1 MSAHQPESPPR
12 ALVTGAAGFI
22 GCHLVD
28 ELDARGWTVTGIDN
42 ERSGDWARVSAS
54 CERVERDLTD
64 LGVDDLADLCRGV
77 DVVFHL
83 AAEKY
88 NTPNSS
94 PQKIVDVN
102 IAASQRIFDAAGR
115 SGAGKVLF
123 TSSLYA
129 YGSLGP
135 APMREAD
142 VPAPSTLY
150 GMSKVAGEHCLRV
163 AQRDHGLAWTVA
175 RLFFVYGPRQYAEGG
190 YKSVIVS
197 NFERLRKG
205 ERPTVYGD
213 GRQSLDYIY
222 IDDTIAALLQMA
234 SHDQDGKVLNVASGQ
249 ALSVNDLTTLMLGV
263 AGSDL
268 EAETCPPDW
277 TAGSTRA
284 GDPTLARAETGWAV
298 STPMTAGLERV
309 WAWTNEHADG

>member
-1 MSAHQPESPPR
+1 MPSKQPESPR

-28 ELDARGWTVTGIDN
+28 ALDARGWSVTGIDN
-42 ERSGDWARVSAS
+42 ERSGDWSRVPDS
-54 CERVERDLTD
+54 CVRVTRDLAD

-88 NTPNSS
+88 NSPNSS

-102 IAASQRIFDAAGR
+102 IAASQRLCEAAGR
-115 SGAGKVLF
+115 TGAGKVLF

-135 APMREAD
+135 AAMRESD
-142 VPAPSTLY
+142 LPAPTTLY

-163 AQRDHGLAWTVA
+163 AERDHGLAWTVA

-197 NFERLRKG
+197 NFERLRRG
-205 ERPTVYGD
+205 VRPTVYGD
-213 GRQSLDYIY
+213 GKQALDYIY
-222 IDDTIAALLQMA
+222 IDDTIAALLLMA
-234 SHDQDGKVLNVASGQ
+234 SHDQDGKVLNVASGG
-249 ALSVNDLTTLMLGV
+249 ALSVNELTGTMLGV

-268 EAETCPPDW
+268 EPETCPPDW
-277 TAGSTRA
+277 TAGSVRL
-284 GDPTLARAETGWAV
+284 GDPELTKAETGWAA
-298 STPMTAGLERV
+298 STPMTEGLTRV
-309 WAWTNEHADG
+309 WSWMQEQAGG